1 MDKLTLKT
9 KCIFLKTI
17 SNNLFFCIIRIIANL
32 LRTNMSVMFTVCMLY
47 VLHFVIFLLY
57 MYSVVKHGITIHLK
71 TTRVIARITS
81 FKEYG

>member
-1 MDKLTLKT
+1 
-9 KCIFLKTI
+9 
-17 SNNLFFCIIRIIANL
+17 
-32 LRTNMSVMFTVCMLY
+32 MSVMFTVCMLY

-57 MYSVVKHGITIHLK
+57 MYSVVKHDITIHLK